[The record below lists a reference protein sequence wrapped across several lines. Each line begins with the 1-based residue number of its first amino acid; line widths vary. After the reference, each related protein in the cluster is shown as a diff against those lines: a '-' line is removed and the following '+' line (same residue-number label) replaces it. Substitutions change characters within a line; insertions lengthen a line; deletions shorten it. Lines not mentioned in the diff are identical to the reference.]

1 MVEFFGTKA
10 CYSIVCVMEEF
21 GLMCSVFLNSGTFL
35 LKTVKKVNVFVTRFI
50 SFCLSSVIPLYH
62 KSRYSFIW

>member
-1 MVEFFGTKA
+1 MF
-10 CYSIVCVMEEF
+10 SIVCVMEQF
-21 GLMCSVFLNSGTFL
+21 GLMYSVYLNSETFL
-35 LKTVKKVNVFVTRFI
+35 LKIVKKVNVFVTRFI